1 MAFLHRTALGDALEI
16 LPGLLPAHGSGDAIA
31 RAQLAVGARADA
43 EVIAEAPVVEIV
55 AAFAPRPRPSRGLV
69 VDVAALGERRS
80 DRILHPRRRILLRQ
94 LRRVA
99 VEKRVRLDREMVER
113 QVRRAGLERRLDIG

>member
-31 RAQLAVGARADA
+31 KAQLAVGARADA

-55 AAFAPRPRPSRGLV
+55 AAFAPRPPPSRGLGG
-69 VDVAALGERRS
+69 DVAALRQRRS
-80 DRILHPRRRILLRQ
+80 HGILHRCRRILLRQ
-94 LRRVA
+94 LLRVA
-99 VEKRVRLDREMVER
+99 GGKRL
-113 QVRRAGLERRLDIG
+113 RARPAAGE